1 MLVSGNKGEE
11 KETSTP
17 RHRILLVDD
26 DPYALRALG
35 LILSYK
41 GYHVRVETDGEKASA
56 LLASGQY
63 DLMLATQPEVRHKGK
78 TPLRGETGR
87 TSEGRMYSISRPAS
101 TTGFCG
107 MVKLGPEDF
116 LSSSD
121 RLSEILGVVDTC
133 LKTAVTAPEKST
145 PKPEAQLLDEEVLR
159 LLMVMSHD
167 TRGSLI
173 AIGAGLKM
181 LSRGLYGRMDESAAG
196 KLSELYGRARDL
208 VGMAEEFLA
217 EAFVLR
223 DGSPRMAQDG
233 IDLRSDVIG
242 PVLDELSVELHD
254 HGAKVKADLTARPRD
269 GLLVTGNRTYLK
281 AVVRNLVRNAIH
293 HGGEGCTISVKVE
306 DDGPFY
312 RLHVSNSGPAI
323 PPEIRDDLFEPAPRA
338 SFGDEARSHGMG
350 FGLFL
355 VKEIVRK
362 HGGEIWHEPGDDGT
376 SFIFTLP
383 RSEHQSEY
391 FRVQANQDF
400 RQDGR
405 RPDGLDRDAEPDR
418 AHS

>member
-1 MLVSGNKGEE
+1 
-11 KETSTP
+11 
-17 RHRILLVDD
+17 
-26 DPYALRALG
+26 
-35 LILSYK
+35 
-41 GYHVRVETDGEKASA
+41 
-56 LLASGQY
+56 
-63 DLMLATQPEVRHKGK
+63 
-78 TPLRGETGR
+78 
-87 TSEGRMYSISRPAS
+87 
-101 TTGFCG
+101 
-107 MVKLGPEDF
+107 
-116 LSSSD
+116 
-121 RLSEILGVVDTC
+121 
-133 LKTAVTAPEKST
+133 
-145 PKPEAQLLDEEVLR
+145 LLDEEVLR

-181 LSRGLYGRMDESAAG
+181 LSRGHYGRMDESAAG
-196 KLSELYGRARDL
+196 KLSELYRRTQDL

-223 DGSPRMAQDG
+223 DGTPRMSQGG

-242 PVLDELSVELHD
+242 PVLDELSVELQD
-254 HGAKVKADLTARPRD
+254 HRAKVKADLTVHRRD

-312 RLHVSNSGPAI
+312 RVHVTNTGPAI

-338 SFGDEARSHGMG
+338 SFGDEARAHGMG

-362 HGGEIWHEPGDDGT
+362 HGGEIWHEPGEDGT
-376 SFIFTLP
+376 SFVFTLP
-383 RSEHQSEY
+383 RSEYQSEY
-391 FRVQANQDF
+391 FHIETNQDF

-405 RPDGLDRDAEPDR
+405 RPDGLDRDGEPDR